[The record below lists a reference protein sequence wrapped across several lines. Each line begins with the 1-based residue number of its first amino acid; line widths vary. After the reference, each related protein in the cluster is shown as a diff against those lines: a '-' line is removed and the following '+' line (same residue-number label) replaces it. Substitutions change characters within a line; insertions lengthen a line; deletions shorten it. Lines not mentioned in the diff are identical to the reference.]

1 MEPGNDAFWQTLDHL
16 VATSQ
21 RVLDRP
27 RGTAHPRYPE
37 FIYPLDYGYLA
48 GTTAADG
55 GGIDIWVGSL
65 PERRV
70 TAVICTVDR
79 VKRDAELKLLLGC
92 TPEEAEIALAVHNG
106 DGQAGLLILRARP
119 AAADTAVESFGP
131 A

>member
-1 MEPGNDAFWQTLDHL
+1 MKSFEAAFWQTLDHL
-16 VATSQ
+16 VTTSQ

-27 RGTAHPRYPE
+27 RGTTHPRYPE
-37 FIYPLDYGYLA
+37 LIYPLDYGYLA

-55 GGIDIWVGSL
+55 DGIDIWVGSL
-65 PERRV
+65 PEPQLMG
-70 TAVICTVDR
+70 VICTVDR

-92 TPEEAEIALAVHNG
+92 TPEEAESALAFHHG

-119 AAADTAVESFGP
+119 TAANTP

>member
-1 MEPGNDAFWQTLDHL
+1 MQSFEAAFWQTLDHL
-16 VATSQ
+16 VATS
-21 RVLDRP
+21 RLVLDRP

-37 FIYPLDYGYLA
+37 CIYPLDYGYLA

-55 GGIDIWVGSL
+55 DGIDVWVGSL

-79 VKRDAELKLLLGC
+79 GKRDAELKLLLGC
-92 TPEEAEIALAVHNG
+92 TPQETEMALNFHNR
-106 DGQAGLLILRARP
+106 DGQAGLLVLCAP
-119 AAADTAVESFGP
+119 LPVADTPAESSGL